1 MEIEEKDLQE
11 LQEKLIPLYKFVSQ
25 EKLYEKFFFEDSNLV
40 RPYKYKN
47 KLIEELVDMDDSVDF
62 LKTCIMEVEELKG
75 TKRDE
80 EIFFID
86 ILEEQDTEVLFRKYG
101 LENLED
107 VQDLDLSDLLE
118 YF

>member
-11 LQEKLIPLYKFVSQ
+11 LQEKLILLYKFVSQ

-62 LKTCIMEVEELKG
+62 LKTCILEVEELKG
-75 TKRDE
+75 TKAPD
-80 EIFFID
+80 ISFID
-86 ILEEQDTEVLFRKYG
+86 IIEEADIESLFPKYG
-101 LENLED
+101 LVSLED
-107 VQDLDLSDLLE
+107 VQDLDLNDLLE